1 MNLKSSDRF
10 EPHRQATSDDVRL
23 ALGELDDPMLA
34 GILAITPSL
43 RDLNDAA
50 LWWRGDGD
58 LIAREHR
65 EMSARAL
72 AVAEILSRAD
82 EDLIEDGARAP

>member
-1 MNLKSSDRF
+1 MNLKRTEPF
-10 EPHRQATSDDVRL
+10 EPYKSATSDDVRHM
-23 ALGELDDPMLA
+23 LGDVDDTLVA
-34 GILAITPSL
+34 EILASRPSL

-65 EMSARAL
+65 ELSAQAL
-72 AVAEILSRAD
+72 AIVEALSRAD
-82 EDLIEDGARAP
+82 EDLVEEE

>member
-1 MNLKSSDRF
+1 MALKHNQPF
-10 EPHRQATSDDVRL
+10 APHRRATPEDVRHM
-23 ALGELDDPMLA
+23 LGDIDDA
-34 GILAITPSL
+34 FVAEILASQPSL

-65 EMSARAL
+65 ELSASAL
-72 AVAEILSRAD
+72 AVVETLSRAD
-82 EDLIEDGARAP
+82 EALIDDTK

>member
-1 MNLKSSDRF
+1 MNLKHNEAF
-10 EPHRQATSDDVRL
+10 EPHRRATPEDVRHM
-23 ALGELDDPMLA
+23 LGDIDDTFVA
-34 GILAITPSL
+34 EILASQPLL

-65 EMSARAL
+65 ELSASAL
-72 AVAEILSRAD
+72 AIVETLSRAD
-82 EDLIEDGARAP
+82 EELVEDTE